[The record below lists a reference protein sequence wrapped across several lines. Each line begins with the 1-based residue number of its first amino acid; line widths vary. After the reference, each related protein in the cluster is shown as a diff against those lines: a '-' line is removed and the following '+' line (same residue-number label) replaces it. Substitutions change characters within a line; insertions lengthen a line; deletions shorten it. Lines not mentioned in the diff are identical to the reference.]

1 VSRVGFY
8 PDFDYGPEEEVVDL
22 EFMETLS
29 MVGGYA
35 EIILCNVCFLGIL
48 ALAAS
53 KSKPA
58 TSFDIPSGFRPNDLG
73 QS

>member
-1 VSRVGFY
+1 M
-8 PDFDYGPEEEVVDL
+8 PDFDYGPEAEVVDL
-22 EFMETLS
+22 EFIETLS

-35 EIILCNVCFLGIL
+35 QIILCNVCFLGIL

-58 TSFDIPSGFRPNDLG
+58 TSFDIPSGFRPDEST